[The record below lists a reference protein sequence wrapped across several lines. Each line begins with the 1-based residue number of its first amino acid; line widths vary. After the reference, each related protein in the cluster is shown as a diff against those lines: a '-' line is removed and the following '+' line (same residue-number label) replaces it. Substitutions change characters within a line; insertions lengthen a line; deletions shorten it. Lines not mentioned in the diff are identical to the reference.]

1 MATEDTLLNA
11 LIGAVISVVL
21 SFTVFSPILGGGVAG
36 YLQRGTRMDG
46 ARVGALSGAI
56 AVIPLVLL
64 LFFVFGTFLFS
75 IPMTGA
81 HTGAAP
87 GGFFILFS
95 LFVFGF
101 GLAWVLALSTLGG
114 YLGAYLATETDIGR

>member
-1 MATEDTLLNA
+1 MATENTLLNA

-46 ARVGALSGAI
+46 AGVGALSGAI

-75 IPMTGA
+75 IPVTGA
-81 HTGAAP
+81 PAGAAP

-95 LFVFGF
+95 LFLFGF
-101 GLAWVLALSTLGG
+101 GLAWVVALSTLGG